1 MRAGALIWAVAL
13 AACTFSLS
21 PAGALA
27 RIDDSCSGGALQ
39 RVRSL
44 IEDSERYPATSYAN
58 AFARYHDLN
67 DYVQTS
73 AEFVRTIAAQVATDC
88 GQRGEARLDVYGEWA
103 GVLRDQADDVF
114 LRKEAPCG
122 EWTLAVIRFQIASHA
137 PVLATLVR
145 RLGMRDPDVRHV
157 HRLLM
162 DWAAQY
168 RMNLPP
174 ATSSAQA
181 AQFLA
186 SYARSYD
193 RAASRVPKGC

>member
-1 MRAGALIWAVAL
+1 MWAVAL
-13 AACTFSLS
+13 AACTFPLS

-44 IEDSERYPATSYAN
+44 IADSEHYPATSYEN

-73 AEFVRTIAAQVATDC
+73 AEFVRTIAAQVASDC
-88 GQRGEARLDVYGEWA
+88 GQRAEARLNVYGEWA

-114 LRKEAPCG
+114 LRKDAPCG
-122 EWTLAVIRFQIASHA
+122 AWTLTLIRFQIASHA
-137 PVLATLVR
+137 PALATLVK
-145 RLGMRDPDVRHV
+145 RLGMGDPDVRHV

-168 RMNLPP
+168 GMNLPP
-174 ATSSAQA
+174 PASSAKA

-186 SYARSYD
+186 SYARRYD